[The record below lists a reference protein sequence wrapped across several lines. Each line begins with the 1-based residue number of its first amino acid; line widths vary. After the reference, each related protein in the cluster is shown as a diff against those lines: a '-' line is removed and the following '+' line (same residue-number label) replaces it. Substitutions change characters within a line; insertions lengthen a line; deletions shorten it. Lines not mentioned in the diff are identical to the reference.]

1 MLGTGENISVLLF
14 TKECSLNR
22 ITRTRYNAFS
32 KRTQETFQWRYAL
45 INLINKFRG
54 LNRVITIF
62 RALEN
67 IYDEA
72 FLRKTIVG
80 PPPSF
85 IKWGAGF
92 KFPKFPKR
100 GVHIFS
106 IKREGY

>member
-22 ITRTRYNAFS
+22 ITRTRYNVFS
-32 KRTQETFQWRYAL
+32 KRAQETFQWRYAL

-54 LNRVITIF
+54 LNRVIVIF

-72 FLRKTIVG
+72 FLRQPIAG
-80 PPPSF
+80 PPP
-85 IKWGAGF
+85 
-92 KFPKFPKR
+92 P
-100 GVHIFS
+100 HI
-106 IKREGY
+106 Y

>member
-22 ITRTRYNAFS
+22 ITPTRYNVFS
-32 KRTQETFQWRYAL
+32 KRAQETFQWRYAL

-72 FLRKTIVG
+72 FLRQPIAG
-80 PPPSF
+80 PPPHLLNGGQCLNF
-85 IKWGAGF
+85 QN
-92 KFPKFPKR
+92 FPKR
-100 GVHIFS
+100 GFTFS
-106 IKREGY
+106 P